1 MDDYAKKLIALGAS
15 AAANCRPCL
24 EHHLGQA
31 RAAAVSP
38 EDIAEAVDIGLAV
51 NEGAARQ
58 TRAFVD
64 DTLLGSPVGSGTA
77 AGRCC

>member
-1 MDDYAKKLIALGAS
+1 MDDHTRKLIALGAS

-31 RAAAVSP
+31 RAVGVTP
-38 EDIAEAVDIGLAV
+38 DDIAEAIDIGLAV

-64 DTLLGSPVGSGTA
+64 GPLLGEPAAVGDA
-77 AGRCC
+77 AGKCC

>member
-1 MDDYAKKLIALGAS
+1 MDDYTRKLIALGAS

-31 RAAAVSP
+31 RSAAVTA
-38 EDIAEAVDIGLAV
+38 EDIAAAIDIGLAV

-64 DTLLGSPVGSGTA
+64 TTLLGDAVSAPA
-77 AGRCC
+77 ASGRCC

>member
-1 MDDYAKKLIALGAS
+1 MDDYARKLIALGAS

-31 RAAAVSP
+31 RGAGVTTG
-38 EDIAEAVDIGLAV
+38 DVAEAIEIGLAV

-58 TRAFVD
+58 TRAFVEG
-64 DTLLGSPVGSGTA
+64 TLLGEPVAA
-77 AGRCC
+77 AGSTSSCC